1 MARHSMHGWRGRAV
15 MIAAVF
21 ALLAVGLCLLHGD
34 VDDDQASRACPTVPG
49 VAAMAGLLALTAL
62 GLAAPFVTLSI
73 SPSPIRS
80 LDPPP
85 KPVLVV

>member
-1 MARHSMHGWRGRAV
+1 

-21 ALLAVGLCLLHGD
+21 ALLAVGLCLLDGD
-34 VDDDQASRACPTVPG
+34 IDDDEASRACPTVVG
-49 VAAMAGLLALTAL
+49 VVAMAGLLPLAAL
-62 GLAAPFVTLSI
+62 GLAAPSVALSI
-73 SPSPIRS
+73 SASPVRS

>member
-1 MARHSMHGWRGRAV
+1 MTRHFMHGWRGRAV
-15 MIAAVF
+15 MITAVF
-21 ALLAVGLCLLHGD
+21 ALLAVGLCLLDGH
-34 VDDDQASRACPTVPG
+34 VDDDQATRACPTVPG

-62 GLAAPFVTLSI
+62 GLAAPPVMVSI

-80 LDPPP
+80 LEPPP